1 LKHLLPPPE
10 TLTLAE
16 QVAQLII
23 VRASGYLFD
32 HQIRYP
38 TWEPPNATLKTWL
51 KDLGIGG
58 VILLGGSAGEI
69 ALRTQ
74 LLQDWAKVPLLL
86 AADIEE
92 GVGQRFAGATWFPPP
107 MALAAIAQQSHS
119 QARNYAHQMG
129 ATIAQ
134 EAIAIGLNWVIAP
147 VVDVNNNAANPVINV
162 RAFGEEPGIVADLA
176 TAFIKG
182 AHPHPVI
189 TTAKHFP
196 GHGDTATDSHLSLPV
211 IPHDR
216 DRLDAIEL
224 PPFKAAIAAGVDSI
238 MSAHLLIPALDKI
251 YPATLSDRVM
261 TQLLRQELGFEGLI
275 VTDALVMG
283 AIANTYGANEA
294 AVLAIEAGVDLLMM
308 PVDPPG
314 AIQAICAAVEEGRIP
329 ADRIQASL
337 ERVWHAKQKILSL
350 DVGDG
355 ADHPHAWEAQMPI
368 PIQLEQVAQPVALEL
383 ASAILCDSQ
392 HVQGQLQPTTE
403 ACRNLIIVDSLLDC
417 DFLHRKAPAIVYPQE
432 FGYQLC
438 WLDAHSSSPSMDSPQ
453 EQSPTLLQLFIRGN
467 PFRGSAASTRQAQDW
482 FEWLLSQGKLA
493 GLVIYGSPYIAQ
505 QFQAQLPSQIPF
517 GFSYGQMPQAQGI
530 LLTALGL
537 NQM

>member
-1 LKHLLPPPE
+1 
-10 TLTLAE
+10 
-16 QVAQLII
+16 
-23 VRASGYLFD
+23 
-32 HQIRYP
+32 
-38 TWEPPNATLKTWL
+38 
-51 KDLGIGG
+51 

-74 LLQDWAKVPLLL
+74 MLQDWAKIPLLL

-107 MALAAIAQQSHS
+107 MALAAIAHQSPS
-119 QARNYAHQMG
+119 QARDYAQQMG
-129 ATIAQ
+129 AVIAQ

-147 VVDVNNNAANPVINV
+147 VVDVNNNPANPVINV
-162 RAFGEEPGIVADLA
+162 RAFGEEPNIVSDLA

-182 AHPHPVI
+182 AQPHPVI
-189 TTAKHFP
+189 ATAKHFP

-211 IPHDR
+211 IPHGR

-224 PPFKAAIAAGVDSI
+224 PPFKAAIAAGVESI
-238 MSAHLLIPALDKI
+238 MSAHLSIPALDTI

-261 TQLLRQELGFEGLI
+261 TRLLRQELGFEGLI

-314 AIQAICAAVEEGRIP
+314 AIEAICAAVEEGRIP

-337 ERVWHAKQKILSL
+337 ERVWRAKQKILSL

-355 ADHPHAWEAQMPI
+355 ADHQHAWEAQMPD
-368 PIQLEQVAQPVALEL
+368 PIQLEHIAQPAALQL
-383 ASAILCDSQ
+383 ASTILSDSQ
-392 HVQGQLQPTTE
+392 QVQGQLQS
-403 ACRNLIIVDSLLDC
+403 ASGSGRNLIIVDSLLDC

-432 FGYQLC
+432 FGYPLC
-438 WLDAHSSSPSMDSPQ
+438 WLDAHSASPLAASQ
-453 EQSPTLLQLFIRGN
+453 ESQPTLLQLFIRGN

-482 FEWLLSQGKLA
+482 FELLLSQGNLA

-505 QFQAQLPSQIPF
+505 QFQAQLQAQLPARIPF

-530 LLTALGL
+530 LLTALG
-537 NQM
+537 MKY